1 MRKVL
6 IWILPLFA
14 LAWSCAKDDAG
25 TAERAKARLTLNILE
40 EGPRLAARA
49 ADEKA
54 VQDVNVFL
62 YDVRGIAR
70 PQHFY
75 VQGGVLACSVPVGE
89 YEVYAVANLHEDMG
103 AMDRGAL
110 LAYEFRMPRNY
121 ASLPMSGR
129 AACTVGPKTQSITV
143 SVRRN
148 VAKIV
153 CNISF
158 YGTNYNLKLQS
169 VQMMDMAGVTTLF
182 AEDQQA
188 RELCS
193 SELSAMA
200 PYENRK
206 ASRTFFLAETAG
218 AKCWE
223 SPPSSRSAPTT
234 HPQGLPSCGSR
245 HSAKANC

>member
-75 VQGGVLACSVPVGE
+75 VQGGVLADGE
-89 YEVYAVANLHEDMG
+89 KVA
-103 AMDRGAL
+103 A
-110 LAYEFRMPRNY
+110 P
-121 ASLPMSGR
+121 
-129 AACTVGPKTQSITV
+129 TV
-143 SVRRN
+143 SFTAEQL
-148 VAKIV
+148 AK
-153 CNISF
+153 
-158 YGTNYNLKLQS
+158 
-169 VQMMDMAGVTTLF
+169 GVVIKKGKKIYHKVTL
-182 AEDQQA
+182 
-188 RELCS
+188 
-193 SELSAMA
+193 
-200 PYENRK
+200 
-206 ASRTFFLAETAG
+206 
-218 AKCWE
+218 
-223 SPPSSRSAPTT
+223 
-234 HPQGLPSCGSR
+234 
-245 HSAKANC
+245 

>member
-110 LAYEFRMPRNY
+110 LAYEFACPGTTLRCPCPAGR
-121 ASLPMSGR
+121 PVRSGR
-129 AACTVGPKTQSITV
+129 K
-143 SVRRN
+143 
-148 VAKIV
+148 
-153 CNISF
+153 
-158 YGTNYNLKLQS
+158 
-169 VQMMDMAGVTTLF
+169 
-182 AEDQQA
+182 
-188 RELCS
+188 
-193 SELSAMA
+193 
-200 PYENRK
+200 RK
-206 ASRTFFLAETAG
+206 ALR
-218 AKCWE
+218 
-223 SPPSSRSAPTT
+223 SPFGTGGQNR
-234 HPQGLPSCGSR
+234 L
-245 HSAKANC
+245 

>member
-75 VQGGVLACSVPVGE
+75 VQGGVLACSG
-89 YEVYAVANLHEDMG
+89 
-103 AMDRGAL
+103 
-110 LAYEFRMPRNY
+110 
-121 ASLPMSGR
+121 
-129 AACTVGPKTQSITV
+129 
-143 SVRRN
+143 
-148 VAKIV
+148 
-153 CNISF
+153 
-158 YGTNYNLKLQS
+158 
-169 VQMMDMAGVTTLF
+169 
-182 AEDQQA
+182 
-188 RELCS
+188 
-193 SELSAMA
+193 
-200 PYENRK
+200 
-206 ASRTFFLAETAG
+206 
-218 AKCWE
+218 
-223 SPPSSRSAPTT
+223 
-234 HPQGLPSCGSR
+234 
-245 HSAKANC
+245 